1 MRGGGGIIAAHGPY
15 RISKVGRDSPRLVQ
29 SPHRLDASRR
39 ATSPAFPRV
48 FETKRRAPRGRKN
61 KVRPLMMHNIGGG
74 QVLEDMLFGYQI
86 TGHFRY
92 GLA

>member
-1 MRGGGGIIAAHGPY
+1 
-15 RISKVGRDSPRLVQ
+15 
-29 SPHRLDASRR
+29 
-39 ATSPAFPRV
+39 V

-92 GLA
+92 GLE

>member
-1 MRGGGGIIAAHGPY
+1 MTEPARAKHLSCGLE
-15 RISKVGRDSPRLVQ
+15 SKQELFTL
-29 SPHRLDASRR
+29 RLDASRR

-74 QVLEDMLFGYQI
+74 QVLEDVLFGYQI

-92 GLA
+92 GVD